1 MKFYHIAHEKK
12 PYSIIKVHGG
22 QPEIIINNIVIWA
35 VSASQARHLALKKYP
50 ELRSYVEGCLRM
62 NQEGDIEAR
71 LNLDELRKL
80 EEQKKIDQ
88 QKQERKFENAWYNK
102 D

>member
-1 MKFYHIAHEKK
+1 
-12 PYSIIKVHGG
+12 
-22 QPEIIINNIVIWA
+22 
-35 VSASQARHLALKKYP
+35 
-50 ELRSYVEGCLRM
+50 M

-80 EEQKKIDQ
+80 EEQKKIDKQ
-88 QKQERKFENAWYNK
+88 EQERKFENAWYNK